1 MSEETNVV
9 SVHGGPVP
17 MAKEN
22 SPALI
27 GYLEEL
33 LEQAKSGEILG
44 MAAATMYRDRTTAY
58 SVVGVIEGFSMVGA
72 LEMAKATLVNLD
84 LETRE

>member
-1 MSEETNVV
+1 MSEETKVV

-17 MAKEN
+17 MAREN

-27 GYLEEL
+27 QHLEEM

-44 MAAATMYRDRTTAY
+44 MAAAIMHRDRTTAY

-72 LEMAKATLVNLD
+72 LEMAKTMLINVDFEA
-84 LETRE
+84 RE